1 MSIHPTAIVSE
12 EAAISTEA
20 DIGPYCVIAGKVEIA
35 AHTTVESHVRL
46 GSSFGEVVIGEHN
59 YIQSGAALGAPPQ
72 HRDYRH
78 GYTRLVIG
86 SRNRIGEGATLNL
99 GSESGGGVTAVGDGT
114 FIMANV
120 HVGHDCRIGDDVVLT
135 NFAQLAG
142 HVEVQQNAV
151 VGGLVAVTQFVRIG
165 AFAFVAAGAAVNKD
179 IIPCTVAEGRWA
191 TPRAVNRVGLERAGA
206 TARELRNIGR
216 AVKLLLNK
224 SLTVNDALKAIG
236 EECEVDAWIR
246 RLSEF
251 AADSPRGLARP

>member
-12 EAAISTEA
+12 EAAISATA
-20 DIGPYCVIAGKVEIA
+20 DIGPYCVITGKVGIGA
-35 AHTTVESHVRL
+35 DTMVESHVRL
-46 GSSFGEVVIGEHN
+46 GSPFGEVVIGEHN

-86 SRNRIGEGATLNL
+86 NRNRIGEGATLNL
-99 GSESGGGVTAVGDGT
+99 GSASGGGVTTVGDDA

-120 HVGHDCRIGDDVVLT
+120 HVGHDCRIGDAVVLT

-142 HVEVQQNAV
+142 HVEVQRNAV

-179 IIPCTVAEGRWA
+179 IIPYSVAEGRWA
-191 TPRAVNRVGLERAGA
+191 TPRAVNKVGLKRAGA
-206 TARELRNIGR
+206 TARELRNIGQ

-224 SLTVNDALKAIG
+224 SLTVNDALTAIS
-236 EECEVDAWIR
+236 EKCEVDAWVR
-246 RLSEF
+246 GLSEF